1 MFISF
6 MDTFNKIN
14 GAVNSVVW
22 GPPILLLIIATG
34 IYLTVRLGF
43 FQVVHAKLVTKNTV
57 GEMFEKKPETQS
69 KNALSPF
76 QALSTALAA
85 TVGTGNIVGVT
96 TAVVSGGPG
105 AVFWMWLSAFFGM
118 MTKFSEIVLGMYY
131 RKRNSDGEYS
141 GGTMYF
147 LEEGLKNKK
156 GRGFLAKPLAVIFAF
171 FCMFAS
177 FGIGNMSQVNSISES
192 MLSGF
197 NVPLIISGVA
207 IAVITALVIL
217 GGLKRIGSF
226 CEKLVPFMSIF
237 YVGCSL
243 VIIVMNYKMLP
254 HAFAG
259 IFQNAF
265 RFEAVAGA
273 AVGLLFKN
281 AVTWGL
287 KRGIFSNEAGLGS
300 SVLAHASSAEKEPVK
315 QAMWGIF
322 EVFADTIIICTMTAL
337 IILTTSFNVNKANI
351 PAMSLEE
358 MKAAASVSEQ
368 VAILKD
374 SSTGEDIELV
384 ENSPFEVSLED
395 GENLTSFSRVM
406 KYGKD
411 SDGNFKIE
419 QLNGAALMTI
429 AFQNTLGEWSAKIL
443 SVAIMLFA
451 LSTVIGWSVYGL
463 TATNYLFKNKVV
475 SLIYKL
481 LFIAAIVVGSV
492 TKLDVVWD
500 LSDTLNGL
508 MAVPNLI
515 GVLLLSPTVLKI
527 TRNYVDRKIKGK
539 NESAMLSAYDN

>member
-1 MFISF
+1 MFLSF
-6 MDTFNKIN
+6 MDAFNKIN
-14 GAVNSVVW
+14 GKINSIVW
-22 GPPILLLIIATG
+22 GPPILLLIISTG
-34 IYLTVRLGF
+34 IYLSVRLGF
-43 FQVVHAKLVTKNTV
+43 FQLKRAKTVTQNTV
-57 GEMFEKKPETQS
+57 GEMFKKSDKQNE
-69 KNALSPF
+69 NALSPF

-118 MTKFSEIVLGMYY
+118 MTKFSEIVLGIYY
-131 RKRNSDGEYS
+131 RKKDANGEYK
-141 GGTMYF
+141 GGAMYF
-147 LEEGLKNKK
+147 LEEGLKGKK
-156 GRGFLAKPLAVIFAF
+156 AVGFLAKPLAVLFAF
-171 FCMFAS
+171 LCMFAS

-197 NVPLIISGVA
+197 NVPLLISGIA
-207 IAVITALVIL
+207 IAAIAALVIL

-226 CEKLVPFMSIF
+226 CERLVPFMSIF
-237 YVGCSL
+237 YVGCAL

-265 RFEAVAGA
+265 RFESVAGA

-300 SVLAHASSAEKEPVK
+300 SVMAHSSTSEQEPVK

-337 IILTTSFNVNKANI
+337 IILTTSFNVNKADI
-351 PAMSLEE
+351 PALSIEE
-358 MKAAASVSEQ
+358 MKQSATSVEQ
-368 VAILKD
+368 VAIYKD
-374 SSTGEDIELV
+374 SSTTDDIALV
-384 ENSPFEVSLED
+384 ANSPFEVSYDEC
-395 GENLTSFSRVM
+395 EFTSFSRVM
-406 KYGKD
+406 KYRVD
-411 SDGNFKIE
+411 SDGSFKME

-429 AFQNTLGEWSAKIL
+429 AFQNTLGGWSAKIL

-463 TATNYLFKNKVV
+463 TATDYLFKNKTA

-481 LFIAAIVVGSV
+481 LFIAAIIVGAV
-492 TKLDVVWD
+492 TKLEVVWD

-508 MAVPNLI
+508 MAIPNLI
-515 GVLLLSPTVLKI
+515 GVLLLSPTVVKI
-527 TRNYVDRKIKGK
+527 TRNYVDRKINGK
-539 NESAMLSAYDN
+539 TEKAMLCAYDE